1 MAIIEFINNLAV
13 LVALSVLSGF
23 IGKRC
28 RLRWQESVS
37 QGLLFGCATV
47 IGMLCPLKFES
58 GVIFDGRSVMLSLC
72 GLFFGPWAVLIAG
85 AMATV
90 CRLWLAGDGQVMGVC
105 VIATSSVLGV
115 VFYNRQARFNE
126 DVPVNLLW
134 CFGLL
139 VHVMMCLLVFT
150 LPYEIR
156 FDVLKKFVLPIFLV
170 CPLATVLIGKVLSDQ
185 RALARFLRELQDSE
199 QRYRSLADSGPG
211 LIWADN
217 VDKKC
222 EYVNQPWLTFT
233 GLTLEQAKGDGWIES
248 VHPDDRGL
256 FLSVRAEAFDRRE
269 RFDAVYRLRRHDDVY
284 RWILD
289 SGSPRYDAKG
299 NFLGYIGHCLDIT
312 DRRQAEE
319 ELRRIEWM
327 LSKKPQN
334 AERRFQPD
342 PEGQDGPGALG
353 SQGLILKSV
362 GRDRLENIIEE
373 GLDLLG
379 TCSVIF
385 EADGTYALGCFE
397 SEWCGLLN
405 RSGCK
410 MCRDAFGS
418 TSAPRAV
425 SQGEEVDVECQGGT
439 RLYAVPVKVGETVVG
454 AIALG
459 YGDPPRDPARLSKI
473 AEACHVAPDEL
484 ARAAGAYD
492 SRPPYIVEMAKRRLR
507 SLALLIGSLVEAW
520 QSEDARAKMED
531 HLRHA
536 QKMEA
541 IGRLAGG
548 VAHDFNNILQ
558 SILGY
563 GGMLLSRLPEKSELH
578 DFVKEIVAGSKQA
591 EALSRQLLA
600 FARTQAVDPKVFDLN
615 EAVTATLTMLQR
627 LLGDCIALV
636 WNPAQERVFVKMDT
650 GQLDQLLVSL
660 AVNAR
665 DAIKGTGKM
674 VIETGREVFDEQR
687 CAQTPGIVPGG
698 YIVLSVADN
707 GCGMDQTTVDR
718 LFEPFFTTKERG
730 KGMGLGV
737 ATVYS
742 IVKQN
747 RGCITVQSSPGNGT
761 VFKIFLPEQT
771 ISEPTV
777 FAVPE
782 QEASPSGNQT
792 VLVVDD
798 EESLLRTGRRLIE
811 ALGYTVLTATG
822 PEEALALVKRYPGEI
837 HLLLTDV
844 VMPGMSGRD
853 LWRKVEPLRPA
864 MKCVYMSGFTANIIA
879 QRNVLDN
886 TVNFLQKPFSKAE
899 LARKLFEVLSSSR
912 TENA

>member
-1 MAIIEFINNLAV
+1 MAIIELINNLAV

-28 RLRWQESVS
+28 RLRWQEDVA
-37 QGLLFGCATV
+37 QGLLFGGATM
-47 IGMLCPLKFES
+47 IGMLCPLRFES
-58 GVIFDGRSVMLSLC
+58 DVIFDGRSVMLSLC

-115 VFYNRQARFNE
+115 VFYKRQARLNQ
-126 DVPVNLLW
+126 DVSISLLW
-134 CFGLL
+134 FVGLL
-139 VHVMMCLLVFT
+139 VHVVMCLLILV

-156 FDVLKKFVLPIFLV
+156 FAVLKKLVLPIFLV
-170 CPLATVLIGKVLSDQ
+170 YPLATVLIGKVLSDQ
-185 RALARFLRELQDSE
+185 RALARYLRELQDSE
-199 QRYRSLADSGPG
+199 QRYRSLADSGSG
-211 LIWADN
+211 LIWTTDIN
-217 VDKKC
+217 RKC

-233 GLTLEQAKGDGWIES
+233 GRTFEQVKDEGWVES
-248 VHPDDRGL
+248 VHPDDRD
-256 FLSVRAEAFDRRE
+256 SVSRACEEAFNRRE
-269 RFDAVYRLRRHDDVY
+269 RFDTVYRLRRCDGVY
-284 RWILD
+284 RWVQD
-289 SGSPRYDAKG
+289 SGSPRYDVQGK
-299 NFLGYIGHCLDIT
+299 FLGYIGHCLDIT
-312 DRRQAEE
+312 DSRQTEE
-319 ELRRIEWM
+319 ELRRIKWM
-327 LSKKPQN
+327 LSKKPQKP
-334 AERRFQPD
+334 EHRFLPD
-342 PEGQDGPGALG
+342 LEEQDAPGVLD

-362 GRDRLENIIEE
+362 GRDRLKNIVEE
-373 GLDLLG
+373 CLDLLG

-385 EADGTYALGCFE
+385 EADGTCALGCFE

-405 RSGCK
+405 RVECK
-410 MCRDAFGS
+410 TCREAFES
-418 TSAPRAV
+418 RCAPRAIG
-425 SQGEEVDVECQGGT
+425 QGEEVDAECLGGI
-439 RLYAVPVKVGETVVG
+439 RLYAVPVKVGKTVVG
-454 AIALG
+454 VIALG
-459 YGDPPRDPARLSKI
+459 YGDPPRDSVRLSAV
-473 AEACHVAPDEL
+473 AEACQISSDEL

-492 SRPPYIVEMAKRRLR
+492 SRPPYIIEMAKRRLR
-507 SLALLIGSLVEAW
+507 SSALLIGSLVEAW
-520 QSEDARAKMED
+520 QSDDARAKMED

-558 SILGY
+558 STLGY
-563 GGMLLSRLPEKSELH
+563 GEMLLSRLPEKGEMH
-578 DFVKEIVAGSKQA
+578 DFVKEIVAGSRQA
-591 EALSRQLLA
+591 AVLTRQLLA
-600 FARTQAVDPKVFDLN
+600 FARKQAVDPKVFDLN

-627 LLGDCIALV
+627 LLGDDIDLV
-636 WNPAQERVFVKMDT
+636 WTPAQERFFVKMDV
-650 GQLDQLLVSL
+650 GQLDQLLADL

-665 DAIKGTGKM
+665 DAIKGSGKM

-687 CAQTPGIVPGG
+687 CAQMPGTVPGG
-698 YIVLSVADN
+698 YIALSVADN
-707 GCGMDQTTVDR
+707 GCGMDQATVDR
-718 LFEPFFTTKERG
+718 LFEPFFTTKARG
-730 KGMGLGV
+730 KGTGLGV

-761 VFKIFLPEQT
+761 VFKIFLPEQMA
-771 ISEPTV
+771 SEPAV
-777 FAVPE
+777 VAVPK
-782 QEASPSGNQT
+782 QEVSPSGNET

-811 ALGYTVLTATG
+811 DLGYTVLTATG
-822 PEEALALVKRYPGEI
+822 PEEALDLVKKYPEEI

-886 TVNFLQKPFSKAE
+886 NVNFLQKPFSKAE
-899 LARKLFEVLSSSR
+899 LARKLYEVLSSSR